1 MTKVPNYYGVYII
14 NGAYNNTIGGD
25 TAAKGNYITA
35 NDYSGV
41 LIQGSGT
48 DGNLLGGNLI
58 GGPMFGNGYHGVEVV
73 FGAIGT
79 QIGSTN
85 LANNTISGNGRSGV
99 SLRDAHG
106 TQVYSNFIASNTW
119 QGVGISN
126 SVGCQV
132 LFNSIYSNTQDGVRI
147 DGATATGNPIRGN
160 SIFKNGGKGIGLM
173 NGGNTEIAAPTI
185 TTASAT
191 SVSGTAPSAVLVAQR
206 TLRRGSQGKHIMD
219 MRLLAAGN
227 GLILA

>member
-1 MTKVPNYYGVYII
+1 
-14 NGAYNNTIGGD
+14 
-25 TAAKGNYITA
+25 
-35 NDYSGV
+35 
-41 LIQGSGT
+41 
-48 DGNLLGGNLI
+48 
-58 GGPMFGNGYHGVEVV
+58 MFGNGYHGVEVV

-85 LANNTISGNGRSGV
+85 LANNTISGNGRSWV

-147 DGATATGNPIRGN
+147 DGATATGNQIWGN
-160 SIFKNGGKGIGLM
+160 SIFKNGGKGIELM

-191 SVSGTAPSAVLVAQR
+191 SVSGAAPSAVLVVECYQTAEVRDDFLGHAFVSSGQWTYPGVITGPNVTALGRDIDNNTSEFSAAFLLGQR
-206 TLRRGSQGKHIMD
+206 KLF
-219 MRLLAAGN
+219 LP
-227 GLILA
+227 LILR